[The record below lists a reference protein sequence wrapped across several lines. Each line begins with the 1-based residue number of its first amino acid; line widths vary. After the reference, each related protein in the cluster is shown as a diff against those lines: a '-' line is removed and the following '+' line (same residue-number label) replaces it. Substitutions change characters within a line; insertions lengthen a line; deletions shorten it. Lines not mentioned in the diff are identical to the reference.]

1 MRTKSDGG
9 WHLTLTEDSIEN
21 HFASARMGKL
31 VTGSQQCASPPAL
44 GSSLDEWHL
53 LGEMTGAVVALQ

>member
-21 HFASARMGKL
+21 HFTSARMGKL
-31 VTGSQQCASPPAL
+31 SL
-44 GSSLDEWHL
+44 GANSVLLLPL
-53 LGEMTGAVVALQ
+53 LGPVWMNGISLGR